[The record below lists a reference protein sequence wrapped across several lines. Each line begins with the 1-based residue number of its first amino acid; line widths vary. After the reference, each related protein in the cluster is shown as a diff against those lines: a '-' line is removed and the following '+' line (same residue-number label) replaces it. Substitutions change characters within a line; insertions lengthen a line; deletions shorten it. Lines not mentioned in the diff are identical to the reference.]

1 MWDVSIDS
9 LMVSNGNT
17 NSVQMPTPHVE
28 DVIARRADDY
38 AIACTA
44 CGKAYI
50 PTVRTERCPECKG
63 TLVITGMHA
72 PRPRAKWTTCVSLG
86 QGGTPTIPLPRA
98 REMLGVASVRAK
110 LEYLAPTGSFKD
122 RGSSAL
128 IAAAAEEG
136 VTEFVEDSSGNAGA
150 SMAAYAAAM
159 GMGAH
164 IFAPASASPGKLDQ
178 IRVFGA
184 RLHAIEGSRQEVT
197 EAAIA
202 FAGERGIPYLSHAL
216 SPWFIEGMRTFAEE
230 IRESER
236 LPSDIVIPVGNG
248 SLLLA
253 MAGVFWDGPT
263 PNGVAP
269 RLHAVQSCAV
279 DPLVRAVHGGES
291 RSDGLVRPTIA
302 SGISVA
308 SPPRL
313 AEMANA
319 VNVSGGTAVTVS
331 DAAMSRWQRTL
342 AASEGIFCEVT
353 SAAALA
359 GVEELIAE
367 GAIDDTASV
376 LVPITG
382 SGLKEPL

>member
-1 MWDVSIDS
+1 MR
-9 LMVSNGNT
+9 
-17 NSVQMPTPHVE
+17 
-28 DVIARRADDY
+28 ARDY
-38 AIACTA
+38 ALACTV
-44 CGKAYI
+44 CGKTQL
-50 PTVRTERCPECKG
+50 PSVRVVRCTDCEG
-63 TLVITGMHA
+63 TLIIVGANGRIDRSEWISLAT
-72 PRPRAKWTTCVSLG
+72 LG
-86 QGGTPTIPLPRA
+86 QGSTPTIPLPRV
-98 REMLGVASVRAK
+98 RGMLGVASVRAK

-122 RGSSAL
+122 RGSAAL

-136 VTEFVEDSSGNAGA
+136 VVEFVEDSSGNAGA

-159 GMGAH
+159 GMRAH

-184 RLHAIEGSRQEVT
+184 QLHAVEGSRQEVT
-197 EAAIA
+197 DAAIA

-216 SPWFIEGMRTFAEE
+216 SPWFVEGMRSFAEE
-230 IRESER
+230 IREYER
-236 LPSDIVIPVGNG
+236 LPTDVVIPVGNG
-248 SLLLA
+248 SSLLA
-253 MAGVFWDGPT
+253 MASVFWDVQSQDKP
-263 PNGVAP
+263 AP

-279 DPLVRAVHGGES
+279 GPLVRAVQGGES
-291 RSDGLVRPTIA
+291 KGDGLARSTIA

-313 AEMANA
+313 AEMVNA
-319 VNVSGGTAVTVS
+319 VNVSGGSAVTVS

-359 GVEELIAE
+359 GVEKLISE
-367 GAIDDTASV
+367 GAIDNTACV

>member
-1 MWDVSIDS
+1 MR
-9 LMVSNGNT
+9 
-17 NSVQMPTPHVE
+17 
-28 DVIARRADDY
+28 ARDY
-38 AIACTA
+38 ALACTV
-44 CGKAYI
+44 CGKTQL
-50 PTVRTERCPECKG
+50 PTVRAVGCTDCNG
-63 TLVITGMHA
+63 TLIIAGANGRTDRSEWISLVT
-72 PRPRAKWTTCVSLG
+72 LG
-86 QGGTPTIPLPRA
+86 QGSTPTIPLPSV

-122 RGSSAL
+122 RGSAAL
-128 IAAAAEEG
+128 VAAAAEEG

-159 GMGAH
+159 GMRAH
-164 IFAPASASPGKLDQ
+164 IFAPASATQGKLDQ

-184 RLHAIEGSRQEVT
+184 QLHALDGSRQEVT
-197 EAAIA
+197 DAAIA

-216 SPWFIEGMRTFAEE
+216 SPWFIEGMSSFAEE
-230 IRESER
+230 VGESEK
-236 LPSDIVIPVGNG
+236 LPTDVVIPVGNG

-253 MAGVFWDGPT
+253 MAGVFWYGQLRDIP
-263 PNGVAP
+263 AP

-279 DPLVRAVHGGES
+279 DPLVRAVQGSES
-291 RSDGLVRPTIA
+291 RGDGPAETTIA

-313 AEMANA
+313 AEMVGA

-359 GVEELIAE
+359 GVEKLISE
-367 GAIDDTASV
+367 GAIDDAASV